1 MISQVSTDNNY
12 HEGASKRK
20 PFSFEPITNY
30 FIPNYLQPLIA
41 NPLMTTYQ
49 AASANGSDGNLYSI
63 QRMENVPTPASIFW
77 IRRWNHII
85 ELSKAG
91 NPGLLNYFACH
102 MEKNA
107 NTEAST
113 LYLVSEYTANTL
125 REAKDKLNLPFA
137 DMMKGMLQVSEALM
151 NLKKQGHFHH
161 CVNPDTIFIIEN
173 QDRTLSYKLGNL
185 GAWMKTHEVDYDKRP
200 EYDHFL
206 PQDFDPLNK
215 DSKSDVYSLG
225 ITIMEIIGVNI
236 DALMAHKTKEVD
248 PTYQHNTS
256 YLIGTL
262 RKQLLDAV
270 HPDPEKRLSLE
281 SLHDQLSSIIANIKD
296 GDLDYETCRTELE
309 TVPLIPYQNYADR
322 LRQKSHLPAI
332 NNGVNLEMNLL
343 TENALI
349 VSRFPETKWE
359 SSQAHQEMETSPRN
373 QKYRDNMV
381 GIEIQPHQP
390 VTEPRTTQVKKK
402 VKTKCKRE
410 CKCDCNVN
418 CDCDC
423 SKLTV

>member
-1 MISQVSTDNNY
+1 MTS
-12 HEGASKRK
+12 
-20 PFSFEPITNY
+20 
-30 FIPNYLQPLIA
+30 YL
-41 NPLMTTYQ
+41 
-49 AASANGSDGNLYSI
+49 AASVNGSDGNLYAI
-63 QRMENVPTPASIFW
+63 QRIENVPTPASVFW
-77 IRRWNHII
+77 IRRWNHIL
-85 ELSKAG
+85 ELLKSG

-107 NTEAST
+107 NAETSIV
-113 LYLVSEYTANTL
+113 YMISEYTANTL
-125 REAKDKLNLPFA
+125 RAAKDKLNLSLA
-137 DMMKGMLQVSEALM
+137 DVIRAMFQKVSKALID
-151 NLKKQGHFHH
+151 LKKQGHFHH
-161 CVNPDTIFIIEN
+161 CINPDSIFVIEN
-173 QDRTLSYKLGNL
+173 QDRTYSYKLGNL

-236 DALMAHKTKEVD
+236 DTLMAHKTKEVD
-248 PTYQHNTS
+248 PTYQHDTS
-256 YLIGTL
+256 SLAGTL
-262 RKQLLDAV
+262 RKLLLEAV

-281 SLHDQLSSIIANIKD
+281 SLHDQLKSIVAKTKD
-296 GDLDYETCRTELE
+296 VDFNYDTFRAELE
-309 TVPLIPYQNYADR
+309 AVPFVPYQNYADR